1 MPPKKKVE
9 SSGKEPTVD
18 NSGRVTDTRR
28 QKRPRKYH
36 EGTELKKPR
45 AKPKVHAVEAAPAEP
60 LDLEVHKLPTDTVHT
75 LAKRSKF
82 HEDNVF
88 PNSNGPSRCI
98 FNGPSGSGKTN
109 FALSLLTDARQMR
122 GYFEKIIVFCPSAEL
137 QSDYAHLE
145 SCYKV
150 PEELQ
155 IVEFSPAAVQ
165 AHWDEAKTIF
175 KKAKDAK
182 LPLPMTL
189 FLMDDLINTPN
200 FDKCASTLMTK
211 SRHSGISVW
220 VITQGFMTL
229 SRLMRLQA
237 SNVFAFGPTE
247 SEIQRLAADCTNAI
261 CDEQQADAIIRFA
274 IKDDRYK
281 PFHFN
286 RHAPLHTQYR
296 RGLTTI
302 YELADPADG
311 IHSEPKHKAEATSVA
326 NPEAEAGDLKEDEY

>member
-1 MPPKKKVE
+1 MAPRRKAEIKPGE
-9 SSGKEPTVD
+9 ATVD
-18 NSGRVTDTRR
+18 NSGRVTGGRRDKR
-28 QKRPRKYH
+28 QKVH
-36 EGTELKKPR
+36 EGTQLPR
-45 AKPKVHAVEAAPAEP
+45 PPVKPKVKSVKSNPEDP
-60 LDLEVHKLPTDTVHT
+60 LDLEVHKLPTDTLHT

-82 HEDNVF
+82 HDDNIF
-88 PNSNGPSRCI
+88 PNSSGPSRCI

-109 FALSLLTDARQMR
+109 FALSLLTDSRQMR
-122 GYFEKIIVFCPSAEL
+122 GYFEKIVVFCPSAEL
-137 QSDYAHLE
+137 QSDYTHLE
-145 SCYKV
+145 SCYRM
-150 PEELQ
+150 PDELE
-155 IVEFSPAAVQ
+155 IADFSPAAVQ
-165 AHWDEAKTIF
+165 AHWDQAKEIYNR
-175 KKAKDAK
+175 ARESK

-189 FLMDDLINTPN
+189 FLMDDLINTPH
-200 FDKCASTLMTK
+200 FDKTASTLMTK

-261 CDEQQADAIIRFA
+261 CDEKSADRIIREA
-274 IKDDRYK
+274 IKDDRFK

-302 YELADPADG
+302 YELEDPASKGKDQQ
-311 IHSEPKHKAEATSVA
+311 KHNAEHTSVA
-326 NPEAEAGDLKEDEY
+326 NPQSNESDDEKDEH